1 MAGGTLVRELAAG
14 ALVDATFAVSRKE
27 RRTRRDGR
35 PFLDLELTD
44 STGRV
49 RARVWDGVP
58 VLEQRFEVGDTVR
71 VLGRVG
77 EYAGKVELEV
87 RDVERVEP
95 GDPAEFVPGARRDI
109 DDLDGYIDFLVLE
122 IYHDGLRALVEAVL
136 AEPGY
141 RERFRT
147 APATENGH
155 HSYAG
160 GLAEHTVAVSALCR
174 ETAQLHPRLNA
185 DLLTAAALLHD
196 CGCVDAFVSGAV
208 ILPSERGAL
217 LGHVHLG
224 LARIERAARAR
235 APRRGGAAAAARHR
249 RRASRPARGPALPEP
264 RGGRAARRQRARR
277 ARQRRALE
285 PHASDVEADVEH
297 VAVDD
302 DVVLALDALHAALD
316 APRCATPRRRG
327 RPSG

>member
-44 STGRV
+44 KSGT
-49 RARVWDGVP
+49 RARPRLGRRAGARA
-58 VLEQRFEVGDTVR
+58 RFDVGDTVR

-77 EYAGKVELEV
+77 EYAGRVELEV

-122 IYHDGLRALVEAVL
+122 IYHDGLRALCEAVL
-136 AEPGY
+136 GEPGY

-155 HSYAG
+155 HAYAG
-160 GLAEHTVAVSALCR
+160 GLAEHTVAVAALCR
-174 ETAQLHPRLNA
+174 ETAQLHPRLDA
-185 DLLTAAALLHD
+185 DLLH
-196 CGCVDAFVSGAV
+196 G
-208 ILPSERGAL
+208 R
-217 LGHVHLG
+217 
-224 LARIERAARAR
+224 
-235 APRRGGAAAAARHR
+235 GAAARLR
-249 RRASRPARGPALPEP
+249 LRGRVRRA
-264 RGGRAARRQRARR
+264 
-277 ARQRRALE
+277 
-285 PHASDVEADVEH
+285 
-297 VAVDD
+297 
-302 DVVLALDALHAALD
+302 
-316 APRCATPRRRG
+316 AP
-327 RPSG
+327 

>member
-1 MAGGTLVRELAAG
+1 MPGGRGGGARGDAPILAAMAGGTLVRELAAG

-44 STGRV
+44 ASGRV

-109 DDLDGYIDFLVLE
+109 DDLDGYVDFLVLE
-122 IYHDGLRALVEAVL
+122 IYHGGLRGLVEAVL
-136 AEPGY
+136 GEPGY
-141 RERFRT
+141 RARFRT

-174 ETAQLHPRLNA
+174 EAAQLHPRLDS

-224 LARIERAARAR
+224 LARIERAAAR
-235 APRRGGAAAAARHR
+235 VRMDETKLQPLLGAVASHHGPPEGRRFP
-249 RRASRPARGPALPEP
+249 SPE
-264 RGGRAARRQRARR
+264 
-277 ARQRRALE
+277 
-285 PHASDVEADVEH
+285 
-297 VAVDD
+297 AV
-302 DVVLALDALHAALD
+302 ALHAANALD
-316 APRCATPRRRG
+316 SRVND
-327 RPSG
+327 SL